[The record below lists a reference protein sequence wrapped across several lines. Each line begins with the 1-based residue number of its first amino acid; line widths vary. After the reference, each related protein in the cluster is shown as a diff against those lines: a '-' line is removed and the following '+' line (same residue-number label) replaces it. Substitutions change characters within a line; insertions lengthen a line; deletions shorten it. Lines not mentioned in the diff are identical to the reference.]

1 LDREKKLP
9 QPIEA
14 EIKKITINKTKV
26 KQKPLKIFPRMI
38 RSMLKP
44 LEKKRKYQ
52 HFWKR
57 LHAISLSGMNI
68 GSGEN
73 CARSGEKYAMKFVA
87 SGLSSN
93 QEIIIFDV
101 GANIGQYTL
110 ELVKVFDMNK
120 TKIFCFEPS
129 PAAFQQLVASI
140 RETANVFLFNTGLGE
155 KDEKRMLYTDFK
167 GSDLGSLYDLKT
179 PFRPFANRN
188 AEMVEIISLENFCRE
203 NHIRRIDFLKMDIE
217 GHELKVLEGAL
228 NMIKSR
234 NIKYIQ
240 FEFGPCNIDSR
251 TYFRDYFF
259 LLNEYYKIY
268 RIVQDG
274 IFPIDSYSHTS
285 EVFLTTN
292 YLAEIR

>member
-1 LDREKKLP
+1 
-9 QPIEA
+9 
-14 EIKKITINKTKV
+14 V
-26 KQKPLKIFPRMI
+26 KQKRSKIFPGLI
-38 RSMLKP
+38 RRLLKP

-68 GSGEN
+68 GKGEN
-73 CARSGEKYAMKFVA
+73 CSSSGEIYAIKFVA
-87 SGLSSN
+87 SRLSSN

-101 GANIGQYTL
+101 GANIGQYTQ
-110 ELVKVFDMNK
+110 ELLTVFDMSK

-129 PAAFQQLVASI
+129 PAAFRQLAAGT
-140 RETANVFLFNTGLGE
+140 RGAANVFLFNIGLGE
-155 KDEKRMLYTDFK
+155 RDEKRMLYSDFK
-167 GSDLGSLYDLKT
+167 GSDLGSLYDLQT
-179 PFRPFANRN
+179 PFRPFEKRS
-188 AEMVEIISLENFCRE
+188 AEPVEIKSLENFCRE

-217 GHELKVLEGAL
+217 GHELKVLENAL
-228 NMIKSR
+228 NMIKSG

-240 FEFGPCNIDSR
+240 FEFGPCSIDSR

-259 LLNEYYKIY
+259 LLNKYYKIY

-274 IFPIDSYSHTS
+274 IVPIDSYSHTD

-292 YLAEIR
+292 YLAVPHDNEFSPGDV